1 MNDERETDRPIDR
14 ETYDRLL
21 EVTGGDLAF
30 LDDLVDTYLSD
41 ADEQLDAMRSAAA
54 IDDPE
59 TLLRPAHT
67 LKSSSANMG
76 ALGLADQCR
85 SLEMDARAGSVPEMA
100 ARVDACAVTFEA
112 VRDDLL
118 ELRISR

>member
-1 MNDERETDRPIDR
+1 MSEQIDR

-21 EVTGGDLAF
+21 EVTGGDLEF
-30 LDDLVDTYLSD
+30 LDELVDTYLSD
-41 ADEQLDAMRSAAA
+41 SDEQLAAMRSAAA

-67 LKSSSANMG
+67 LKSSSANVG
-76 ALGLADQCR
+76 ALSLAEQCR

-100 ARVDACAVTFEA
+100 ARVDACAAMFEA
-112 VRDDLL
+112 VRTELL
-118 ELRISR
+118 EMRVGR